1 MTAPPIVATL
11 VYRALVY
18 LYPPAF
24 RRQFA
29 SELASDFHDATC
41 EAWHDGGWP
50 AVMRLWTYIAS
61 DVMRTAAT
69 QWLRNGPSMVLVLS
83 VAAAAACT
91 FAIMQIARQPR
102 QPASLSPVDQD
113 TVVLLFLATLV
124 ILLTVIVI
132 LFTVCFWLR
141 VPRRSSP
148 GQRV

>member
-61 DVMRTAAT
+61 DVMRPTWWFGTADTWA
-69 QWLRNGPSMVLVLS
+69 PMELS
-83 VAAAAACT
+83 
-91 FAIMQIARQPR
+91 
-102 QPASLSPVDQD
+102 
-113 TVVLLFLATLV
+113 
-124 ILLTVIVI
+124 
-132 LFTVCFWLR
+132 
-141 VPRRSSP
+141 
-148 GQRV
+148 G